1 MILHPHLQITLAA
14 NTTGRAT
21 RIGAEIPLPSSSIL
35 VSNTLRMAKQL
46 PSLYKQGYT
55 KGVAVA
61 KSALITNSYNGT
73 MRPDEVDCDNDVDH
87 NH

>member
-35 VSNTLRMAKQL
+35 VSMRMAKQL
-46 PSLYKQGYT
+46 PSLYEQGYI

-61 KSALITNSYNGT
+61 KSVLITNSYNGT

>member
-14 NTTGRAT
+14 NTTVRAT
-21 RIGAEIPLPSSSIL
+21 RIGAEIPLPSSSIS

-55 KGVAVA
+55 KGVA
-61 KSALITNSYNGT
+61 KSVLITNSYNGT

>member
-1 MILHPHLQITLAA
+1 VILHPHLQITLAA

-55 KGVAVA
+55 KEAVA
-61 KSALITNSYNGT
+61 KSVLITNSYRQWYGT
-73 MRPDEVDCDNDVDH
+73 MRPDEVDCDNE
-87 NH
+87 

>member
-14 NTTGRAT
+14 NTTGRST

-61 KSALITNSYNGT
+61 KSVLITNSYNGT